1 MANKVFLKKLKH
13 KILHEL
19 NINLYKKFNM
29 TIAEIDSLFGY
40 YNGHIFQLVD
50 HIYRR
55 YGPHGLRKE
64 IKYILEYLEF
74 LLKKLKNNN
83 NFSIETL
90 VYHYFNL
97 YYLPY
102 FKRKKIDINQL
113 NLPLDE
119 KYLKCNN

>member
-1 MANKVFLKKLKH
+1 MVNKVFLKKLKH
-13 KILHEL
+13 KILHEF

-74 LLKKLKNNN
+74 LMNKLKNNY

-90 VYHYFNL
+90 VNHYFNL
-97 YYLPY
+97 YYIPY
-102 FKRKKIDINQL
+102 FKRNKFDIEQL
-113 NLPLDE
+113 NLPLYE
-119 KYLKCNN
+119 K